1 MGCLRSLGCL
11 FLLLLVAVVGYLTRD
26 RWLPLL
32 GYEKKVEGDSAAA
45 VVWEPLTPE
54 GAARARTAVARLGE
68 RSGPVFAN
76 VRPGDLSAY
85 IFEELSKQLPPS
97 AERTEAAIIGDK
109 LFVRASVKLSDL
121 GGSRALGPFAG
132 MLGDREQVQFG
143 GRLEVIRPGLA
154 QFRVQNIQVRDFRVP
169 QALISRLISNVR
181 RGSRPE
187 GVSEDAL
194 PFMAPRFIG
203 DVRIQGNRVTL
214 YKVQRS

>member
-11 FLLLLVAVVGYLTRD
+11 FLILIIAGVGWLTRD

-32 GYEKKVEGDSAAA
+32 GYEKKATAEAPGA

-68 RSGPVFAN
+68 RRGPVFTN

-143 GRLEVIRPGLA
+143 GKLEVVRPGLA
-154 QFRVQNIQVRDFRVP
+154 QFRVQNIQVRDFSVP
-169 QALISRLISNVR
+169 QSLIARLISNVR
-181 RGSRPE
+181 RGSKPE
-187 GVSEDAL
+187 GVANDAL
-194 PFMAPRFIG
+194 PFMAPNYIG

-214 YKVQRS
+214 YKVQQP